1 MNLESS
7 QSTFTQKVI
16 QVIKSIPY
24 SKVVSYGQVAAYVGV
39 PRASRQVGWIL
50 RSIKD
55 SNSLPWWRVV
65 NNKGRISIEGNLYN
79 DKHLQ
84 KKLLESEGIVISSD
98 FKIDIEKYRFI
109 ADNEMLESWRL
120 PKNYIE
126 KLINKYNL

>member
-1 MNLESS
+1 MNLEYS

-39 PRASRQVGWIL
+39 PRASLQVGWIL

-65 NNKGRISIEGNLYN
+65 NNKGRI
-79 DKHLQ
+79 
-84 KKLLESEGIVISSD
+84 
-98 FKIDIEKYRFI
+98 
-109 ADNEMLESWRL
+109 
-120 PKNYIE
+120 
-126 KLINKYNL
+126 